1 MNPEKLAY
9 LLERQNSIISIL
21 ESSISN
27 LHAAA
32 NDEMQYTL
40 VSEIS
45 PHFEVAISKLNTAL
59 KLARIKIVLLKT
71 ELNHHE
77 YEHPYYC

>member
-9 LLERQNSIISIL
+9 LLERQHSIISIL

-59 KLARIKIVLLKT
+59 KIARIKKDMLTVDRVIENGVKSS
-71 ELNHHE
+71 
-77 YEHPYYC
+77 

>member
-1 MNPEKLAY
+1 MNSAKFAY

-21 ESSISN
+21 ESSISH

-59 KLARIKIVLLKT
+59 KLARIKKDMLALDRVIENGVKSS
-71 ELNHHE
+71 
-77 YEHPYYC
+77 